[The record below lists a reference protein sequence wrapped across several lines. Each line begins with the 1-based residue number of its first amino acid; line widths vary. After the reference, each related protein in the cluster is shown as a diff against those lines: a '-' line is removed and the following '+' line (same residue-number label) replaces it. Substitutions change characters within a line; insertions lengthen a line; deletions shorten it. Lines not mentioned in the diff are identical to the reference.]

1 MVTKK
6 KPELN
11 PEKNRLVYFQLGLL
25 VTGAGLLMAF
35 TWRSPILH
43 DQIEL
48 VQERT
53 SEIPVMEVAKELD
66 EPIIQVVEPQKQVS
80 APSNPLISENLTT
93 VNNVDKSAQI
103 GVTTDPITDIK
114 IGVNDIPIGPA
125 PALDVIVDFPQHEAE
140 FVGNWSAFLREN
152 LIYPEESR
160 FFQEEGVVWVE
171 FVVDRDGS
179 LTNIRVNERSHKS
192 RDLRNE
198 ALRVVKQ
205 SPKWKPA
212 ITDGEYVKTNARVKI
227 NFKLQ

>member
-1 MVTKK
+1 MVSKK
-6 KPELN
+6 NPELN

-25 VTGAGLLMAF
+25 VTGASVLMAF
-35 TWRSPILH
+35 TWRSPILS

-48 VQERT
+48 AQERT
-53 SEIPVMEVAKELD
+53 SDIPVMEVVKELD
-66 EPIIQVVEPQKQVS
+66 EPIIEILEPQKQVS
-80 APSNPLISENLTT
+80 APSNPIITEDLTT
-93 VNNVDKSAQI
+93 KNNTDKSAQL
-103 GVTTDPITDIK
+103 GVITTPIDDVK
-114 IGVNDIPIGPA
+114 IGVSDIPIGPA
-125 PALDVIVDFPQHEAE
+125 PVLDAIVEFPQHEAE
-140 FVGNWSAFLREN
+140 FDGNWGAFLREN
-152 LIYPEESR
+152 LVYPEESR
-160 FFQEEGVVWVE
+160 FFQEEGVIWVE

-192 RDLRNE
+192 RELRNE